1 MMVIKSNIAYRL
13 AVITG
18 LIGFI
23 IISLARFLAVWL
35 TAQADPAQGFA
46 SHLFLLLLIELP
58 LAFLAALI
66 LSSLVFW
73 VTRTLVSKPLEE
85 LKHQSQRLATGEWV
99 KLGQND
105 RSDEIGQVI
114 RSFNHMAEQLQARFA
129 DLTERT
135 TSRARDLQIAADV
148 SRQITTVLDIDQ
160 LLQQVVTLTVRGF
173 KLYSASIF
181 LMDDPSRKLISAAS
195 ADATGQIITD
205 QMFNTIP
212 FDAEPSIIA
221 LSARSRQA
229 IVIDDV
235 RRSAA
240 YLPITALPD
249 TRSEAAIPLI
259 LQGRLLGVFDL
270 EADTPHRFGED
281 ELRVLKTLAAQIAVA
296 VRNARLFTEQGRV
309 ENEIRELNENLEQR
323 VFNRTRELS
332 ALYAVASAA
341 SESLD
346 LGSTLKRSL
355 ERVLTVVHSNTG
367 AIHLLDE
374 ANNTLNLA
382 IEQGLTPDTVLT
394 LRTVPLNGGPVRRV
408 LQEGR
413 HIITVEDA
421 ELRAIAPSIQPE
433 LHGYVGLPM
442 RARNQTMGLLSIFTR
457 AGQRPLT
464 EEEVALLTAIA
475 DQIGV
480 VIESTHLRLRAEQ
493 AAVMEE
499 RERLARELHDSVTQS
514 LYSLTL
520 LAEWASDLLIAQR
533 ADEARQRLVEIGQTA
548 QQALREMRL
557 FLFQLRPAILEQ
569 MGLASALQ
577 QRLDAVERRVGV
589 EARLQADESLDLPAP
604 VEDALYL
611 ITLEALNNALKHAA
625 ATVVIV
631 RLRRDADTV
640 ELLVED
646 NGAGFTLKAP
656 AHKGGLGLISMRER
670 AEQIGAALVIA
681 AEPACG
687 TTVKV
692 TLKM

>member
-1 MMVIKSNIAYRL
+1 MMAIKLKIACRL
-13 AVITG
+13 AIITG
-18 LIGFI
+18 LIGLVL
-23 IISLARFLAVWL
+23 ISLDRSLSALL
-35 TAQADPAQGFA
+35 QAQAASSQGDT
-46 SHLFLLLLIELP
+46 SQFLPPLLIELL
-58 LAFLAALI
+58 LAFAAALI
-66 LSSLVFW
+66 LSSLVFLA
-73 VTRTLVSKPLEE
+73 TRALVSKPLEALE
-85 LKHQSQRLATGEWV
+85 LQSRRLAAGEWA
-99 KLGQND
+99 KLSQND
-105 RSDEIGQVI
+105 RADEIGQVI
-114 RSFNHMAEQLQARFA
+114 RSFNRMADQLQARFA

-181 LMDDPSRKLISAAS
+181 LMDEASRKLISAAS
-195 ADATGQIITD
+195 ADDAGQIITD

-235 RRSAA
+235 RRSSA

-249 TRSEAAIPLI
+249 TCSEAAIPLI

-270 EADTPHRFGED
+270 EANTPHRFGED
-281 ELRVLKTLAAQIAVA
+281 ELRVLETLAAQIAVA

-332 ALYAVASAA
+332 ALYAVASVA

-346 LGSTLKRSL
+346 LGSMLKRSL
-355 ERVLTVVHSNTG
+355 ERVLMVVHSNTG

-374 ANNTLNLA
+374 ANNALNLA
-382 IEQGLTPDTVLT
+382 IQQGLTPDTVLG
-394 LRTVPLNGGPVRRV
+394 LKTVPLNGGPVRAV

-413 HIITVEDA
+413 HIITADQA
-421 ELRAIAPSIQPE
+421 ELRAIAPAIQPE

-457 AGQRPLT
+457 AGQRSLT
-464 EEEVALLTAIA
+464 EEEIALLTAIA

-520 LAEWASDLLIAQR
+520 LAEWASDLLTAQR

-569 MGLASALQ
+569 MGLVSALQ
-577 QRLDAVERRVGV
+577 QRLDAVENRVGV
-589 EARLQADESLDLPAP
+589 EARLQAEESLDLPAP

-625 ATVVIV
+625 ATVVLV
-631 RLRRDADTV
+631 RLRRDIDTV

-646 NGAGFTLKAP
+646 NGAGFAVEAV
-656 AHKGGLGLISMRER
+656 AHKGGLGLTSMRER
-670 AEQIGAALVIA
+670 AERIGAMLVIA
-681 AEPACG
+681 SESARG
-687 TTVKV
+687 TMVKV

>member
-1 MMVIKSNIAYRL
+1 MMAIKLKIAYRL
-13 AVITG
+13 AIITG
-18 LIGFI
+18 LTGLVLV
-23 IISLARFLAVWL
+23 SLARYLSALLSPQVLPSLLVELSLTCLAV
-35 TAQADPAQGFA
+35 
-46 SHLFLLLLIELP
+46 
-58 LAFLAALI
+58 LI
-66 LSSLVFW
+66 LSSIVFLA
-73 VTRTLVSKPLEE
+73 TRSLVSKPLEE
-85 LKHQSQRLATGEWV
+85 LEHQCQRLATGEWS

-105 RSDEIGQVI
+105 RFDEIGQVI

-135 TSRARDLQIAADV
+135 TNRARDLQIAADV

-173 KLYSASIF
+173 NLYSASIF
-181 LMDDPSRKLISAAS
+181 LMYDTSHKLISAAS
-195 ADATGQIITD
+195 ADAAGQIITD

-235 RRSAA
+235 RRSSA

-270 EADTPHRFGED
+270 EANTPHRFGED

-346 LGSTLKRSL
+346 LESTLERSL

-382 IEQGLTPDTVLT
+382 IQQGLTPGTVST
-394 LRTVPLNGGPVRRV
+394 LKMVPLNGDPVRAV

-413 HIITVEDA
+413 HIITAEEA
-421 ELRAIAPSIQPE
+421 ELRAIAPSIQSE

-457 AGQRPLT
+457 SGQRPLT

-480 VIESTHLRLRAEQ
+480 VIESTNLRLRAEQ

-520 LAEWASDLLIAQR
+520 LAEWASDLLTAQR

-569 MGLASALQ
+569 MGLVSALQ
-577 QRLDAVERRVGV
+577 QRLDAVERRVGIK
-589 EARLQADESLDLPAP
+589 ARLQADESLDLPAP

-631 RLRRDADTV
+631 RLKCDADII

-646 NGAGFTLKAP
+646 NGTGFALEAP

-670 AEQIGAALVIA
+670 AEQIGATLVIGS
-681 AEPACG
+681 EPAQG
-687 TTVKV
+687 TNVKV
-692 TLKM
+692 SLKM